1 MRDHAKLRGHDHRQD
16 LLTDDDESPLP
27 IPPGTILAGKFRVV
41 RRLGFGG
48 MGSVYEV
55 EHEITKHRRALKL
68 MHPGFAAR
76 AEHVARFLREASAA
90 GRIGNPH
97 IAETF
102 DAGKLDSG
110 EPYIVMELLAGQ
122 PLSDLIETRGQLG
135 FGEAI
140 SLTLQAA
147 EGIEAAHAA
156 GIVHRDL
163 KPENVFVCAG
173 RGPFVKILDFGI
185 SKFDPEKTG
194 DSRLTVDGT
203 TMGTPTHMSPE
214 QIRGQTDIDGRTDVY
229 ALGLV
234 LYESVTGR
242 KVYFAE
248 TLTQLAVM
256 IHEGRY
262 APVSQ
267 FRADVPAGFDA
278 VIARA
283 LDANRDTRYPTVRAF
298 MEQLAWFL
306 DPTALANLA
315 AAAPAGTRTG
325 TAPPLAAQP
334 LAGQPL
340 AGQPLTAQ
348 ALALNGAATDA
359 GVENSRP
366 GTLVP
371 KHTARNTALGVFAVL
386 AVVAI
391 GAVVRAK
398 FWAAPAASSL
408 AAGSEV
414 ALQPSSEPPAA
425 PAVSVVSAAA
435 PEAVPA
441 PSAVPTDSATPV
453 SSAATPARTKPG
465 VPARAVTTVGETPA
479 VEPPKP
485 TKTKAGNA
493 GLAEDNPF

>member
-1 MRDHAKLRGHDHRQD
+1 MTEYEEAPQ
-16 LLTDDDESPLP
+16 PLA
-27 IPPGTILAGKFRVV
+27 PGTVLAGRFRVV

-68 MHPGFAAR
+68 MHPAFAAR

-102 DAGKLDSG
+102 DAGKLESG
-110 EPYIVMELLAGQ
+110 EPYIVMELLDGQ
-122 PLSDLIETRGQLG
+122 PLSDLIEARGQLG
-135 FGEAI
+135 FAEAI

-173 RGPFVKILDFGI
+173 PVPFVKILDFGI

-194 DSRLTVDGT
+194 DSRLTVDGA

-214 QIRGQTDIDGRTDVY
+214 QIRGQADIDGRTDVY

-262 APVSQ
+262 APVAH
-267 FRADVPAGFDA
+267 FRADAPAGFEE

-283 LDANRDTRYPTVRAF
+283 LDANRDTRYQTVRAF
-298 MEQLAWFL
+298 AEALTRFVDWSAAPNTEQLG
-306 DPTALANLA
+306 PTGARA
-315 AAAPAGTRTG
+315 TS
-325 TAPPLAAQP
+325 APP
-334 LAGQPL
+334 
-340 AGQPLTAQ
+340 
-348 ALALNGAATDA
+348 NYGAEPFAVSGASTDA

-366 GTLVP
+366 GTGAPPGAP
-371 KHTARNTALGVFAVL
+371 KHTLRNAALGVFAVAALL
-386 AVVAI
+386 AA
-391 GAVVRAK
+391 GAAVRAK
-398 FWAAPAASSL
+398 FLATAAPSL

-414 ALQPSSEPPAA
+414 AIQPAA
-425 PAVSVVSAAA
+425 PSVAAA
-435 PEAVPA
+435 PAASVTPTPP
-441 PSAVPTDSATPV
+441 PSAE
-453 SSAATPARTKPG
+453 G
-465 VPARAVTTVGETPA
+465 VPVAPVVASAPTPDPVAPAAQRPLPGAPPRVGAVSAPPVPPA
-479 VEPPKP
+479 VEPTKP
-485 TKTKAGNA
+485 SKTRAGNV
-493 GLAEDNPF
+493 GLAEENPF

>member
-1 MRDHAKLRGHDHRQD
+1 M
-16 LLTDDDESPLP
+16 
-27 IPPGTILAGKFRVV
+27 

-48 MGSVYEV
+48 MGSVYAV
-55 EHEITKHRRALKL
+55 EHEITKHQRALKL
-68 MHPGFAAR
+68 MHPDFARR

-110 EPYIVMELLAGQ
+110 EPYIVMELLEGQ
-122 PLSDLIETRGQLG
+122 PLNDLIEARGQLG
-135 FGEAI
+135 FVEAI
-140 SLTLQAA
+140 SFTLQAA
-147 EGIEAAHAA
+147 EGVEAAHAA

-173 RGPFVKILDFGI
+173 RVPFVKILDFGI

-214 QIRGQTDIDGRTDVY
+214 QIRGQSDIDARTDVY

-242 KVYFAE
+242 KAYFAE

-267 FRADVPAGFDA
+267 FRSDVPAGFEE

-283 LDANRDTRYPTVRAF
+283 LDANRDTRYQSMRAF
-298 MEQLAWFL
+298 MEALGSFVDVNAIPHLTAAELAVR
-306 DPTALANLA
+306 TAT
-315 AAAPAGTRTG
+315 APAAFT
-325 TAPPLAAQP
+325 AQP
-334 LAGQPL
+334 LAG
-340 AGQPLTAQ
+340 
-348 ALALNGAATDA
+348 GAATDA

-366 GTLVP
+366 GTAAP
-371 KHTARNTALGVFAVL
+371 SSKTRNTVL
-386 AVVAI
+386 AVFAAVVVLALG
-391 GAVVRAK
+391 GAVVRARLL
-398 FWAAPAASSL
+398 AAPETSL
-408 AAGSEV
+408 AAGSEA
-414 ALQPSSEPPAA
+414 ALEPSAEATAPQVSVVPAA
-425 PAVSVVSAAA
+425 PPPAVAAPASAA
-435 PEAVPA
+435 PEASASPPVPNA
-441 PSAVPTDSATPV
+441 PTESRSKPAASPRTVAAASASPTV
-453 SSAATPARTKPG
+453 EKPKA
-465 VPARAVTTVGETPA
+465 PKTRAGD
-479 VEPPKP
+479 K
-485 TKTKAGNA
+485 
-493 GLAEDNPF
+493 GLAEENPF

>member
-1 MRDHAKLRGHDHRQD
+1 MTEH
-16 LLTDDDESPLP
+16 DESPPPLA
-27 IPPGTILAGKFRVV
+27 PGTLLAGRFRVV

-48 MGSVYEV
+48 MGSVYAV

-68 MHPGFAAR
+68 MHPDFARR

-110 EPYIVMELLAGQ
+110 EPYIVMELLEGQ
-122 PLSDLIETRGQLG
+122 ALSDLIEARGQLG
-135 FGEAI
+135 FAEAI
-140 SLTLQAA
+140 SFTLQAA
-147 EGIEAAHAA
+147 EGVEAAHAA

-173 RGPFVKILDFGI
+173 NVPFVKILDFGI

-214 QIRGQTDIDGRTDVY
+214 QIRGQSDIDARTDVY

-242 KVYFAE
+242 KAYFAE

-262 APVSQ
+262 TPVSQ
-267 FRADVPAGFDA
+267 FRADVPAGFEE

-283 LDANRDTRYPTVRAF
+283 LDANRETRYPTVRAF
-298 MEQLAWFL
+298 M
-306 DPTALANLA
+306 DALASFVDAGALPQVA
-315 AAAPAGTRTG
+315 AVAPVGSRTA
-325 TAPPLAAQP
+325 TAPSAFTAQP
-334 LAGQPL
+334 LPG
-340 AGQPLTAQ
+340 
-348 ALALNGAATDA
+348 GAATDA

-366 GTLVP
+366 GTAAP
-371 KHTARNTALGVFAVL
+371 NNKARNTAVAVVATAVVL
-386 AVVAI
+386 AVAGAI
-391 GAVVRAK
+391 VWARFSASPVEPSLAARSEPEPAPEPSAETTPEPASVV
-398 FWAAPAASSL
+398 PAASH
-408 AAGSEV
+408 
-414 ALQPSSEPPAA
+414 
-425 PAVSVVSAAA
+425 AAA
-435 PEAVPA
+435 PPASAIPEPGASPSESKAPGASRPKLEATSP
-441 PSAVPTDSATPV
+441 PTAIG
-453 SSAATPARTKPG
+453 TPAGGKPKA
-465 VPARAVTTVGETPA
+465 PKTRASD
-479 VEPPKP
+479 K
-485 TKTKAGNA
+485 
-493 GLAEDNPF
+493 GLAEENPF

>member
-1 MRDHAKLRGHDHRQD
+1 MTEH
-16 LLTDDDESPLP
+16 DESPLP
-27 IPPGTILAGKFRVV
+27 IAPGTLLAGRFRVV

-48 MGSVYEV
+48 MGSVYAV

-68 MHPGFAAR
+68 MHPDFARR

-102 DAGKLDSG
+102 DAGKLESG
-110 EPYIVMELLAGQ
+110 EPYIVMELLEGQ
-122 PLSDLIETRGQLG
+122 PLNDLIEARGQLG
-135 FGEAI
+135 FVEAI
-140 SLTLQAA
+140 SFTLQAA
-147 EGIEAAHAA
+147 EGVEAAHAA

-173 RGPFVKILDFGI
+173 RVPFVKILDFGI

-214 QIRGQTDIDGRTDVY
+214 QIRGQSDIDARTDVY

-242 KVYFAE
+242 KAYFAE

-267 FRADVPAGFDA
+267 FRSDTPPGFEE

-283 LDANRDTRYPTVRAF
+283 LDANRDTRYQTMRAF
-298 MEQLAWFL
+298 MEALGAFVDVNAIPHLTAAELAVR
-306 DPTALANLA
+306 TAT
-315 AAAPAGTRTG
+315 APAAFT
-325 TAPPLAAQP
+325 AQP
-334 LAGQPL
+334 LAG
-340 AGQPLTAQ
+340 
-348 ALALNGAATDA
+348 GAATDA

-366 GTLVP
+366 GTAAP
-371 KHTARNTALGVFAVL
+371 SNKARNTALAVAATALVL
-386 AVVAI
+386 AVG
-391 GAVVRAK
+391 GAVVWARFLTPPAAPALAAGSEATPELSAEAEPTLNVVPVASAPTEVAAPSS
-398 FWAAPAASSL
+398 AAPAASSSAQQPKAL
-408 AAGSEV
+408 ATNPAKPEATPRAAAAAS
-414 ALQPSSEPPAA
+414 AA
-425 PAVSVVSAAA
+425 PTEKS
-435 PEAVPA
+435 
-441 PSAVPTDSATPV
+441 
-453 SSAATPARTKPG
+453 K
-465 VPARAVTTVGETPA
+465 
-479 VEPPKP
+479 PPK
-485 TKTKAGNA
+485 TRAGDR
-493 GLAEDNPF
+493 GLAEENPF

>member
-1 MRDHAKLRGHDHRQD
+1 
-16 LLTDDDESPLP
+16 
-27 IPPGTILAGKFRVV
+27 
-41 RRLGFGG
+41 

-68 MHPGFAAR
+68 MHPAFAAR

-102 DAGKLDSG
+102 DAGKLESG
-110 EPYIVMELLAGQ
+110 EPYIVMELLDGQ
-122 PLSDLIETRGQLG
+122 ALSDLIEARGQLG
-135 FGEAI
+135 FAEAI

-173 RGPFVKILDFGI
+173 RVPFVKILDFGI

-194 DSRLTVDGT
+194 DSRLTVDGA

-214 QIRGQTDIDGRTDVY
+214 QIRGQADIDGRTDVY

-262 APVSQ
+262 APIAH
-267 FRADVPAGFDA
+267 FRADAPAGFEE

-283 LDANRDTRYPTVRAF
+283 LDANRETRYQTVRAF
-298 MEQLAWFL
+298 VEALGRFVDWSAGAPAEQLG
-306 DPTALANLA
+306 
-315 AAAPAGTRTG
+315 PAGARATS
-325 TAPPLAAQP
+325 APP
-334 LAGQPL
+334 
-340 AGQPLTAQ
+340 TY
-348 ALALNGAATDA
+348 GAEPFAVSGASTDA

-366 GTLVP
+366 GTGAP
-371 KHTARNTALGVFAVL
+371 PGTARKHTLRNAALGVFAVAALL
-386 AVVAI
+386 AA
-391 GAVVRAK
+391 GAAVRAK
-398 FWAAPAASSL
+398 FLAAPAEPSL

-414 ALQPSSEPPAA
+414 AIQPAAPSVAAA
-425 PAVSVVSAAA
+425 PAVSVNPAPPPSAEAVVPAA
-435 PEAVPA
+435 PGVASAGKPEPA
-441 PSAVPTDSATPV
+441 APAAQRAT
-453 SSAATPARTKPG
+453 AATPRIGAANAP
-465 VPARAVTTVGETPA
+465 PAANAPAAPPA
-479 VEPPKP
+479 VEP
-485 TKTKAGNA
+485 TKSSKTRAGNV
-493 GLAEDNPF
+493 GLAEENPF